1 MFKET
6 GSPWRMGSLVS
17 LSLDDDTEER
27 ISSTSR
33 LACRHVKMMPK
44 SLFDL
49 NTCIHKCRGENA
61 DSDIEHCSLLC
72 VRT

>member
-33 LACRHVKMMPK
+33 LACRHVKMVPK
-44 SLFDL
+44 AYL
-49 NTCIHKCRGENA
+49 I
-61 DSDIEHCSLLC
+61 
-72 VRT
+72 

>member
-17 LSLDDDTEER
+17 LSSDDDTEER

-33 LACRHVKMMPK
+33 FGCRHVKTMPK
-44 SLFDL
+44 AYL
-49 NTCIHKCRGENA
+49 I
-61 DSDIEHCSLLC
+61 
-72 VRT
+72 

>member
-17 LSLDDDTEER
+17 LSLDDDTEEG

-33 LACRHVKMMPK
+33 LVCRHVKMMPK
-44 SLFDL
+44 AYL
-49 NTCIHKCRGENA
+49 I
-61 DSDIEHCSLLC
+61 
-72 VRT
+72 